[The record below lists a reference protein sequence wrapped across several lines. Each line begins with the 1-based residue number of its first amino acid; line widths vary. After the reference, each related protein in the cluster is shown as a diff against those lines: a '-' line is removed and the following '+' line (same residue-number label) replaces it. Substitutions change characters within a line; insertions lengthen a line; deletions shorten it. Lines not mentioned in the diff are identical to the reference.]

1 LEKVFD
7 SPGGP
12 TDPLSDL
19 TFSSTMFRLGP
30 ESGSKRYVLMNI
42 APEA

>member
-1 LEKVFD
+1 MEKAF
-7 SPGGP
+7 GP
-12 TDPLSDL
+12 PDGPADPPSNP
-19 TFSSTMFRLGP
+19 TFSSTMLRLGP